1 MNSSDV
7 VNQQFL
13 IYFLSVTAVDV
24 LLPAS
29 GFAVCNVGGTT
40 LHSFAGLQDGRC
52 ETDQTALE
60 SLLSLNPQ
68 TAQEIRYDHRLN
80 NTLL

>member
-1 MNSSDV
+1 MYYCLYVFFFSTLGKCV
-7 VNQQFL
+7 KL
-13 IYFLSVTAVDV
+13 TA
-24 LLPAS
+24 AS
-29 GFAVCNVGGTT
+29 GGAVCNVGGTT

-80 NTLL
+80 NNL